1 MFIVLLTYQKP
12 LAEIDRLMSRH
23 VAWLKGHYAS
33 GLFIASGRRV
43 PRSGG
48 VILARSG
55 DAEALRTAMAMDP
68 FIAHGAATFEI
79 IEFTPSMTAL
89 GAEVLKSL

>member
-12 LAEIDRLMSRH
+12 LAEIDRLMNQH

-43 PRSGG
+43 PRTGG

-55 DAEALRTAMAMDP
+55 DAETLRAAMLEDP
-68 FIAHGAATFEI
+68 FVAHEAATFEI
-79 IEFTPSMTAL
+79 IEFTASMTAP
-89 GAEVLKSL
+89 GAEVFKLL

>member
-1 MFIVLLTYQKP
+1 MLIVLLTYQKP
-12 LAEIDRLMSRH
+12 LSEIDRLMSRH

-55 DAEALRTAMAMDP
+55 DIDALRAVMADDP
-68 FIAHGAATFEI
+68 FIANDAATFEI
-79 IEFTPSMTAL
+79 IEFTPSMTAP

>member
-12 LAEIDRLMSRH
+12 LAEIDRLMSKH

-55 DAEALRTAMAMDP
+55 NADALRAAMLDDP
-68 FIAHGAATFEI
+68 FVAHDAATFEI
-79 IEFTPSMTAL
+79 VEFTPSMTAP
-89 GAEVLKSL
+89 GAEVFKLL